1 MWLCPI
7 DATLKGNPERNQTSL
22 GQHVIMDFGR
32 NNLGQETSPY
42 LLQHQTNPVHWQPWS
57 EQVLAAAQAANKP
70 VLLSV
75 GYAACHWCH
84 VMAHESFED
93 PEIAALMNDLFI
105 NIKLDREERP
115 DLDALYQNALALLG
129 QQGGWPLTMF
139 LTPKGEPF
147 WGGTYFPK
155 HAKYGRPGFDDVLNS
170 IANIYNSEPEN
181 VAHNVKQ
188 INTALM
194 RMNTARSGDVPL
206 LETIDE
212 FGKSCL
218 QLMDLENGGTKGA
231 PKFPQPTLL
240 AFLWRTA
247 ARTRD
252 ENLQNAVT
260 LTLDRMSQGGIYDHL
275 GGGYARYSVDDQW
288 LVPHFEKML
297 YDNALLIE
305 MLCDAW
311 RVTANPLYAQRI
323 EETIDWILR
332 EMRVSGGAFGA
343 SLDADSEGEE
353 GKFYVWDASE
363 ISGLLNTTNVN
374 LFNRYYD
381 VTEAGNWEGHT
392 ILNRTSSGLT
402 LADHEA
408 EAALSNMRQTLLAS
422 RDKRIRPGWDDK
434 VLTDWNAMAISAL
447 CEAAMTFRR
456 SEWLDYAKLAYN
468 FIRKTLGNNDTLL
481 HSYRAGR
488 AQHAG
493 MLEDYAHMIR
503 AALRL
508 FEISGSASYL
518 RDAIS
523 WAEQVENQFVDH
535 KQGGYF
541 QSAANSNDLVVRSKP
556 ATDGAVPSGNGIMVQ
571 NLARLYALTGDQR
584 YQTRAETTLAC
595 FGGRLRDQF
604 PSMPGL
610 LLGAEMLQNTV
621 QIVILASIGSA
632 ELYAMRR
639 AVFATYL
646 PNRTLTILGDEHD
659 LPQNH
664 PAFGKTRING
674 KATAYICRGPVC
686 SAPITDID
694 ALAKYLD
701 EIAKGEDPA

>member
-1 MWLCPI
+1 
-7 DATLKGNPERNQTSL
+7 
-22 GQHVIMDFGR
+22 MDIGR

-70 VLLSV
+70 ILLSV

-93 PEIAALMNDLFI
+93 PDIAALMNDLFI

-139 LTPKGEPF
+139 LTPKGDPF

-155 HAKYGRPGFDDVLNS
+155 QAKYGRPGFDNVLKS
-170 IANIYNSEPEN
+170 VANIYTSEPDN
-181 VAHNVKQ
+181 VTHNVKQ
-188 INTALM
+188 INTALL
-194 RMNTARSGDVPL
+194 RLNNTRSGDVPL

-212 FGKSCL
+212 FGKSSL

-240 AFLWRTA
+240 AFLWRIA
-247 ARTRD
+247 SRTGD

-311 RVTANPLYAQRI
+311 RITANPLYARRI
-323 EETIDWILR
+323 EETISWILR
-332 EMRVSGGAFGA
+332 EMRVSGGAFAA

-353 GKFYVWDASE
+353 GKFYVWDVSDIENLLGAQEAS
-363 ISGLLNTTNVN
+363 

-381 VTEAGNWEGHT
+381 VSDAGNWEGHT
-392 ILNRTSSGLT
+392 ILNRTASGLT
-402 LADHEA
+402 LADDET
-408 EAALSNMRQTLLAS
+408 ETALAKMRQTLLAS
-422 RDKRIRPGWDDK
+422 RAKRIRPGWDDK
-434 VLTDWNAMAISAL
+434 VLTDWNAMTIAAL

-456 SEWLDYAKLAYN
+456 ADWLDYAKLAYN
-468 FIRKTLGNNDTLL
+468 FIKQTLGNQDGLL

-508 FEISGSASYL
+508 YEISGSASCL
-518 RDAIS
+518 HDAIS
-523 WAEQVENQFVDH
+523 WSEQVENQFADK

-541 QSAANSNDLVVRSKP
+541 QSAANSNDLVVRGKP
-556 ATDGAVPSGNGIMVQ
+556 VTDGAVPSGNGIMVQ
-571 NLARLYALTGDQR
+571 NLARLYALTGDTR

-610 LLGAEMLQNTV
+610 LLGAEMLQNPV
-621 QIVILASIGSA
+621 QIVILAPIGSA
-632 ELYAMRR
+632 DLYEMRR

-646 PNRTLTILGDEHD
+646 PNRALTLLGEDNN
-659 LPQNH
+659 LPQSH
-664 PAFGKTRING
+664 PAFGKTRIDNQ
-674 KATAYICRGPVC
+674 ATAYICQGSVC

-694 ALAKYLD
+694 ALVNHLND
-701 EIAKGEDPA
+701 IAKGKDQGK